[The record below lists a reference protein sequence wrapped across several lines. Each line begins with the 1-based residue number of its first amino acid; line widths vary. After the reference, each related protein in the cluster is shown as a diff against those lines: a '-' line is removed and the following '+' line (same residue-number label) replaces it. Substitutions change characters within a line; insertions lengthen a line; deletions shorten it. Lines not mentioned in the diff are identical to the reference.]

1 MEKVA
6 LLFPGQGAQEPG
18 MCGEVL
24 EEFDAA
30 RDVMERADDALDM
43 PLSEICAD
51 GPEERLNRTDV
62 SQPAM
67 LSVSM
72 AVLEAARSE
81 GADVSDERVAGAAGL
96 SLGEYSALCAA
107 GSLEL
112 EEAVRL
118 VRRRGEYM
126 QEACDARPGTMYS
139 IIGLDDE
146 DVEDACR
153 EVREESGGSV
163 WPANYNCPGQ
173 VVISGDVDD
182 AEAAADLCEERGA
195 RRAIQ
200 LSVAGAFHSPFME
213 PAADRLRTELDETDF
228 GTPDYQVVSNVAG
241 EPGEGPDEIRDLLH
255 RQLTS
260 PVRWA
265 ECMEWFLE
273 RGVTRFYEVG
283 PGRVLRGLLRR
294 IDRDAD
300 CVNVRDAD
308 GVRQMAEDLG

>member
-30 RDVMERADDALDM
+30 RRVMNRADEALDV
-43 PLSEICAD
+43 PLTEICAD
-51 GPEERLNRTDV
+51 GPEDRLNRTDV

-72 AVLEAARSE
+72 AVLEAVRTE
-81 GADVSDERVAGAAGL
+81 GADLSPDRVAGAAGL

-112 EEAVRL
+112 QEAVRL
-118 VRRRGEYM
+118 VRRRGEFM
-126 QEACDARPGTMYS
+126 QEACEARPGTMYS

-146 DVEDACR
+146 DVEAACR
-153 EVREESGGSV
+153 EIREKSGGSV

-173 VVISGDVDD
+173 VVISGDEDD
-182 AEAAADLCEERGA
+182 AAAAAELCEERGA

-200 LSVAGAFHSPFME
+200 LSVAGAFHSQFME
-213 PAADRLRTELDETDF
+213 PAADRLRSELDRTNFETP
-228 GTPDYQVVSNVAG
+228 GYPVVSNVAG
-241 EPGEGPDEIRDLLH
+241 QPGDNPDEIGDLLH
-255 RQLTS
+255 SQLTS

-265 ECMEWFLE
+265 DCMEWFLE

-300 CVNVRDAD
+300 CVSVRDAD
-308 GVRQMAEDLG
+308 GVRQMAAELS